1 MTSLNIS
8 KDEWIDLNN
17 TKSKEEIKVYL
28 HDLVE
33 TNNIQLPT
41 RGITHEE
48 MLESFKELCKL
59 DSSTLIVN
67 SKDFIL
73 KYDYKWFQ
81 PQFYIK
87 NCNIGNKASDYFHQ
101 DNRLKC
107 NSINAPSPHRSW
119 NNRKFRDG
127 IFNAFWTLKFK
138 EINSNTIRQA
148 IALRKYTASQFRP
161 SAAKCIYNH
170 FKAKNVLD
178 FSSGWGDRLAGFY
191 ASDALTYTGVDP
203 NSDLCSGYDAQC
215 ITYGNLITNKHV
227 YTNEKCAEEM
237 EYNKKFD
244 LIFTSPPYFLIES
257 YQNNEF
263 QSCKRYRK
271 INDWNEKF
279 LFESI
284 KRAWNNLE
292 SGGDLLIN
300 ISDVYCLHTINKICD
315 PLCEFL
321 NTLEGSYY
329 KGTLGYQMAKRPN
342 SKSVKAG
349 TFCEPMWW
357 WKKI

>member
-8 KDEWIDLNN
+8 QSEWIDLNAN
-17 TKSKEEIKVYL
+17 KSKEEIKLYL

-41 RGITHEE
+41 REITREE
-48 MLESFKELCKL
+48 MLESFNELCKL
-59 DSSTLIVN
+59 DTSTLIVD
-67 SKDFIL
+67 SKDFVL

-87 NCNIGNKASDYFHQ
+87 NCNVGNKASDYFHQ

-161 SAAKCIYNH
+161 SAAKCIYNY

-191 ASDALTYTGVDP
+191 SSNALTYTGVDP

-215 ITYGNLITNKHV
+215 TMYNVIYKRAFLNKS
-227 YTNEKCAEEM
+227 CAEEM
-237 EYNKKFD
+237 EYMQHFD
-244 LIFTSPPYFLIES
+244 LIFTSPPYFNIEKYS
-257 YQNNEF
+257 GDDK
-263 QSCKRYRK
+263 QSCKRYK
-271 INDWNEKF
+271 KLDIWLEKF

-284 KRAWNNLE
+284 KRAWQNLE

-300 ISDVYCLHTINKICD
+300 ISDVYSGHIINKICD
-315 PLCEFL
+315 PMNNFI
-321 NTLEGSYY
+321 NTLPNSYY
-329 KGTLGYQMAKRPN
+329 QGTIGYQMAKRPN

-349 TFCEPMWW
+349 IFCEPIWW

>member
-8 KDEWIDLNN
+8 KDEWISLNQ
-17 TKSKEEIKVYL
+17 TKTKEEIKLYL

-33 TNNIQLPT
+33 KNNIQLPT
-41 RGITHEE
+41 REITHDE
-48 MLESFKELCKL
+48 MLGDFSELCKL
-59 DSSTLIVN
+59 DSSSLIVD
-67 SKDFIL
+67 SKEFVL

-87 NCNIGNKASDYFHQ
+87 NCNVGNKSSDFFHQ

-161 SAAKCIYNH
+161 SAAKCVYNH

-178 FSSGWGDRLAGFY
+178 FSSGWGDRLAGFH

-203 NSDLCSGYDAQC
+203 NSDLYIGYNKQ
-215 ITYGNLITNKHV
+215 IETYNKNKLV
-227 YTNEKCAEEM
+227 YLNDNCAEEM
-237 EYNKKFD
+237 EYDKKFD
-244 LIFTSPPYFLIES
+244 LVFTSCPYFNIEKYDGS
-257 YQNNEF
+257 ER
-263 QSCKRYRK
+263 QSCKRYK
-271 INDWNEKF
+271 KLDIWLEKF

-284 KRAWNNLE
+284 KRAWGKLE

-300 ISDVYCLHTINKICD
+300 ISDVYSGHTINEICD
-315 PLCEFL
+315 PMNYFIHSLS
-321 NTLEGSYY
+321 GSYY
-329 KGTLGYQMAKRPN
+329 KGTIGYQMAKRPN
-342 SKSVKAG
+342 SKSVKNG
-349 TFCEPMWW
+349 VFCEPIWW